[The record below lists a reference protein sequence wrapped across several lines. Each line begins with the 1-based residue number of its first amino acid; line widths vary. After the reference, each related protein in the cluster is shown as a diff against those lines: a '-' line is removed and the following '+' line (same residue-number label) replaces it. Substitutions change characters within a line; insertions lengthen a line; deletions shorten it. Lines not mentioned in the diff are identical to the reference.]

1 MFSQDQYSLLDFG
14 NGRRLERFGELTL
27 DRFCPSAH
35 GISPKDESIWR
46 NADARFVERKNECRK
61 NYKNDITALGFRG
74 VWFPH
79 SDVGRS
85 YFSCKEDDRVL
96 GLGGDSDRISS
107 KPWTITYANRFVL
120 ELKGSPFGHVGVFP
134 EQAKNWDRII
144 ELCQEGTQRLSR
156 PLRVLNLFAYTG
168 GSTLAAASAGAEVTH
183 LDAARNVVAQARRN
197 ADLSLEAYSQNA
209 FDKIRWIVDD
219 STKFVKREVKRNSY
233 YDGVILDPPSYGHGS
248 HGEVWRLSR
257 DLEPLLRNI
266 LSILKNEYCFVMLS
280 GHTPGFEARVLERL
294 IRDCFSERF
303 GKSNV
308 DISSCPLVLKSE
320 QGETL
325 YSGDAALGILRS
337 E

>member
-14 NGRRLERFGELTL
+14 DGRRLERFGELTL
-27 DRFCPSAH
+27 DRFCPSAN
-35 GISPKDESIWR
+35 GIPPKNERIWR
-46 NADARFVERKNECRK
+46 NADARFVERKSERRK
-61 NYKNDITALGFRG
+61 DFKNDTTALGFRG
-74 VWFPH
+74 VWLPS

-85 YFSCKEDDRVL
+85 YFSHKEDERVSE
-96 GLGGDSDRISS
+96 DSDRISS
-107 KPWTITYANRFVL
+107 RPWTITYADRFVL

-144 ELCQEGTQRLSR
+144 ELCQEGTRRLNR

-168 GSTLAAASAGAEVTH
+168 GSTLAAASAGADVTH

-197 ADLSLEAYSQNA
+197 AELSLETYSQSA
-209 FDKIRWIVDD
+209 FGKIRWIVDD
-219 STKFVKREVKRNSY
+219 STKFVKREVKRSSY

-266 LSILKNEYCFVMLS
+266 LSILKNEFCFVMLS

-308 DISSCPLVLKSE
+308 DFSSCSLFLTSE
-320 QGETL
+320 EGETL
-325 YSGDAALGILRS
+325 YSGDVALGILRS